1 MKRAIIFPGQG
12 ITVPDTFED
21 YTDNEQLNIIA
32 YEIYLLEQL
41 KLLNINFDVTT
52 GMSLGFYT
60 SLYCS
65 NVLDKNALHKLIL
78 QRCKVMQDFKNTDC
92 SMLAVYNVDLSTLKN
107 ICDSVSLDDSNKVYI
122 ANYNTSQCFT
132 IAGTKLGLEKTKEK
146 IFNANGIS
154 VPLDVSDAF
163 HTPYMSKAAGVFAN
177 IIKDTVFNNATIPL
191 VANTT
196 GKIISSKDDILDS
209 LILHMDHSVLWYD
222 SILNMIK
229 DGVGEFIEVG
239 PGHVLRNLIKRID
252 SSVKT
257 ISITNED
264 DIKNLR
270 LE

>member
-1 MKRAIIFPGQG
+1 M
-12 ITVPDTFED
+12 
-21 YTDNEQLNIIA
+21 
-32 YEIYLLEQL
+32 
-41 KLLNINFDVTT
+41 
-52 GMSLGFYT
+52 
-60 SLYCS
+60 
-65 NVLDKNALHKLIL
+65 
-78 QRCKVMQDFKNTDC
+78 
-92 SMLAVYNVDLSTLKN
+92 
-107 ICDSVSLDDSNKVYI
+107 
-122 ANYNTSQCFT
+122 
-132 IAGTKLGLEKTKEK
+132 
-146 IFNANGIS
+146 NGIS
-154 VPLDVSDAF
+154 VPLEVSDAF

-222 SILNMIK
+222 SIITMINSGI
-229 DGVGEFIEVG
+229 DEFIEVG
-239 PGHVLRNLIKRID
+239 PNHILSNLIKRID